1 MFAEAAPR
9 INDKRE
15 IFGWAMYDWAISAF
29 STTVGTV
36 FLGPY
41 LAALARTAADASG
54 MVYVLGVPIA
64 PGSFLPYCISIS
76 VGMQAMFLPMLGAV
90 ADYSNQRKKML
101 MFFAVLGG
109 VATTLLFFVQGNLWW
124 LGGLLYV
131 IANLCYGAAIVFYN
145 AYLPEIA
152 SPDQRDRVSSYGWG
166 IGYLGGGLLLLL
178 NLILYTFSDRILGPD
193 SGGLA
198 VRINLG
204 SAGIWWLGW
213 QLITFSRLGERHATR
228 ELPPGE
234 NFLTIG
240 YMQLGRLMQVPTWQV
255 ALLSLLPL
263 ATPAL
268 VLLGLPI
275 WLAVLP
281 ILGPLGVLI
290 IFLVRKYPVMPQT
303 VKYLVAY
310 LFFNDGVQTVIGVA
324 AIFGAEELHLEQGTL
339 IQVILMVQFVAF
351 GGALL
356 FGRLAGWFGTQ
367 RALIGSLVVWAAV
380 SIYAYQFLTDAFQFW
395 LLGAVIALVL
405 GGSQALSRSL
415 FAQMIP
421 PTQEAEFYGFYE
433 ISERGTSWWGTLL
446 FGLVNQIYG
455 SMRLAI
461 LSTIVFFIVGL
472 ILLPFVNVEA
482 AIADAKKSAKP
493 HAAEA

>member
-1 MFAEAAPR
+1 
-9 INDKRE
+9 
-15 IFGWAMYDWAISAF
+15 
-29 STTVGTV
+29 
-36 FLGPY
+36 
-41 LAALARTAADASG
+41 
-54 MVYVLGVPIA
+54 
-64 PGSFLPYCISIS
+64 
-76 VGMQAMFLPMLGAV
+76 
-90 ADYSNQRKKML
+90 
-101 MFFAVLGG
+101 
-109 VATTLLFFVQGNLWW
+109 
-124 LGGLLYV
+124 
-131 IANLCYGAAIVFYN
+131 
-145 AYLPEIA
+145 
-152 SPDQRDRVSSYGWG
+152 
-166 IGYLGGGLLLLL
+166 
-178 NLILYTFSDRILGPD
+178 
-193 SGGLA
+193 
-198 VRINLG
+198 
-204 SAGIWWLGW
+204 
-213 QLITFSRLGERHATR
+213 
-228 ELPPGE
+228 
-234 NFLTIG
+234 
-240 YMQLGRLMQVPTWQV
+240 MQLGRLMQVPTWWV

-263 ATPAL
+263 ATPVL

-356 FGRLAGWFGTQ
+356 FGRLAVWRGAQ

-380 SIYAYQFLTDAFQFW
+380 SIYAYQFLTDERQFW

-421 PTQEAEFYGFYE
+421 ATQEAEFYGFYE

-472 ILLPFVNVEA
+472 IILPFVNVDA
-482 AIADAKKSAKP
+482 AIADAKENAKLRP
-493 HAAEA
+493 AKA

>member
-1 MFAEAAPR
+1 MSAQAAPR

-41 LAALARTAADASG
+41 LAALARAAADASG

-90 ADYSNQRKKML
+90 ADYSNQRKNML

-109 VATTLLFFVQGNLWW
+109 VATTLLYFVQGGLWW

-131 IANLCYGAAIVFYN
+131 LANLSYGAAIVFYN

-152 SPDQRDRVSSYGWG
+152 SPDQRDRVSSFGWG

-178 NLILYTFSDRILGPD
+178 NLILYTFSTQILGPD

-204 SAGIWWLGW
+204 SAGLWWLGW
-213 QLITFSRLGERHATR
+213 QLITFSRLSERHATR
-228 ELPPGE
+228 ELPAGE

-240 YMQLGRLMQVPTWQV
+240 YMQLGRLMQVPTWWV

-263 ATPAL
+263 ATPVL

-380 SIYAYQFLTDAFQFW
+380 SIYAYQFLTDERQFW

-421 PTQEAEFYGFYE
+421 ATQEAEFYGFYE

-472 ILLPFVNVEA
+472 IILPFVNVDA
-482 AIADAKKSAKP
+482 AIADAKENAKP
-493 HAAEA
+493 RPAKA